1 MNHLFRHL
9 SLLALLAVA
18 ALAAGCVTTSGYDS
32 KAEYDP
38 VNGRIGVIV
47 MHGKGGK
54 TQQHNISLVNKLRA
68 EGFRVIEPLMPW
80 SGSGGTPS
88 YNDDIDG
95 AMEILD
101 KHIATL
107 HKDGADIV
115 FLAGHSMGAMG
126 AYVYG
131 GYHGYI
137 DGVIG
142 VAPGHTPSSRF
153 TSTKLAKSISK
164 ARKMVAN
171 GKGDETASF
180 QDFNM
185 GQVHSLRTTAKNY
198 FSYLNPNGKCNLQK
212 SLSKLGEIPILWLAA
227 DQDKAVKSGFHRR
240 IFSNAPAN
248 AMSDYR
254 EMNSSHLDAP
264 SVGAG
269 AVVAWIRKVSANKL
283 NR

>member
-1 MNHLFRHL
+1 
-9 SLLALLAVA
+9 
-18 ALAAGCVTTSGYDS
+18 
-32 KAEYDP
+32 
-38 VNGRIGVIV
+38 

-101 KHIATL
+101 KHIATF

-131 GYHGYI
+131 GLSWQHRWCNRCGTWAYPEQPVYLHQ
-137 DGVIG
+137 IG
-142 VAPGHTPSSRF
+142 KEYQQGW
-153 TSTKLAKSISK
+153 
-164 ARKMVAN
+164 KMVAN

-185 GQVHSLRTTAKNY
+185 GQVHSLRTTAK
-198 FSYLNPNGKCNLQK
+198 
-212 SLSKLGEIPILWLAA
+212 IT
-227 DQDKAVKSGFHRR
+227 
-240 IFSNAPAN
+240 
-248 AMSDYR
+248 
-254 EMNSSHLDAP
+254 
-264 SVGAG
+264 
-269 AVVAWIRKVSANKL
+269 SAT
-283 NR
+283 